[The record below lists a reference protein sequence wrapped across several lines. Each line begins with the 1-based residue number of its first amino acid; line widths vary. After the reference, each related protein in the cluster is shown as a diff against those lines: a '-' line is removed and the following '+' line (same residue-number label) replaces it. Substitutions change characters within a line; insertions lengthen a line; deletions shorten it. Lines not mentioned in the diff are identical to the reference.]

1 MHEDL
6 GSRGCLPLASAPERN
21 GNRAENCFSLLRP
34 FLALFRGISKYNL
47 PGYIGFFQFLRNFSK
62 LNTCQQLEVI
72 LHAALNP
79 LIANRAKKGEF
90 VKQFDHFRLLLSLI
104 N

>member
-6 GSRGCLPLASAPERN
+6 GSRVRLPLREVHE
-21 GNRAENCFSLLRP
+21 NRAENCFSLLRP

-47 PGYIGFFQFLRNFSK
+47 LGYIGFFQFLRNFSK
-62 LNTCQQLEVI
+62 LNACQQLEVI
-72 LHAALNP
+72 LHEALNP
-79 LIANRAKKGEF
+79 SITNRAKKGEF
-90 VKQFDHFRLLLSLI
+90 VKQFDHFKLLHTMI